1 MIVKEVKN
9 AVSVCAIKNIC
20 LFLVIKPLTV
30 LFNML
35 TFLDKEVAVHALP

>member
-9 AVSVCAIKNIC
+9 VVSVCAIKNIC
-20 LFLVIKPLTV
+20 LFLAIKLLMV

-35 TFLDKEVAVHALP
+35 TFLDKEVAVHA